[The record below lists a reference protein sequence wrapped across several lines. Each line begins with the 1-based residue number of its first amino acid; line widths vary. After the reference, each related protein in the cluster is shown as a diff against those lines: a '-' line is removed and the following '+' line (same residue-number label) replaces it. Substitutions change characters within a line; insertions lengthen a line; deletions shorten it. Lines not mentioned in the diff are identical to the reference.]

1 MANYG
6 HELLVDEHVIIKRV
20 LKVVKN
26 IAYGILKGEEICYE
40 DFAKIIVFIREFADA
55 HHHGKE
61 EKILFTKMEE
71 EIGEL
76 VYPIIRNGMLVEHDL
91 GRLYIANLEIAL
103 EKVKSGE
110 DFEKINVIANAVGYA
125 NLLERH
131 IAKEDEVVY
140 VFASNKLS
148 SETWVKMNEDIRVF
162 EDKALELG
170 VQAKYMA
177 IVEELEKKY
186 N

>member
-1 MANYG
+1 MAYYG
-6 HELLVDEHVIIKRV
+6 QELLVEEHVVIKRV

-26 IAYGILKGEEICYE
+26 IAYGILKGEEICYD
-40 DFAKIIVFIREFADA
+40 DFAKIITFIREFADN

-61 EKILFTKMEE
+61 EKILFVKMEE

-91 GRLYIANLEIAL
+91 GRLYISNLEIAL
-103 EKVKSGE
+103 EKVKAGD
-110 DFEKINVIANAVGYA
+110 DFEKINVIANAVGYT

-131 IAKEDEVVY
+131 IGKEDEVVY
-140 VFASNKLS
+140 TFAEKKLS
-148 SETWVKMNEDIRVF
+148 EATWAKMNEDIKLF
-162 EDKALELG
+162 EENATNNG
-170 VQAKYMA
+170 IQAKYMA